1 MPQTI
6 PEKLTELTLKLSL
19 SKENSVIFVEIR
31 NLKSTIMEEKAA
43 SIWKST
49 LMTGVYI
56 AIIMILLSVVFYVTG
71 NPFSKVSQYLTYPI
85 MIGGVIWAQL
95 NYRNVLGGTLT
106 YGQGV
111 ASGVLA
117 LTFASLISSIYSF
130 VLFKFIDPS
139 LTEQLRIFTE
149 EQIIKQGRVPEEQLE
164 MAVNMATKF
173 QTPTMMLILGPL
185 GGAFMG
191 LIISLITSIFM
202 KKNPSDEV
210 PA

>member
-1 MPQTI
+1 
-6 PEKLTELTLKLSL
+6 
-19 SKENSVIFVEIR
+19 
-31 NLKSTIMEEKAA
+31 
-43 SIWKST
+43 
-49 LMTGVYI
+49 
-56 AIIMILLSVVFYVTG
+56 
-71 NPFSKVSQYLTYPI
+71 

-95 NYRNVLGGTLT
+95 NYKKALGGTLT

-117 LTFASLISSIYSF
+117 LTFAMLISSIYTF

-139 LTEQLRIFTE
+139 LNEQLRIFTE
-149 EQIIKQGRVPEEQLE
+149 EQIIKQGRVPEEQME

-173 QTPTMMLILGPL
+173 QTPTMMLIMGVF
-185 GGAFMG
+185 GGAFIG
-191 LIISLITSIFM
+191 LIISLITSIFI

>member
-1 MPQTI
+1 
-6 PEKLTELTLKLSL
+6 
-19 SKENSVIFVEIR
+19 
-31 NLKSTIMEEKAA
+31 
-43 SIWKST
+43 
-49 LMTGVYI
+49 VYI
-56 AIIMILLSVVFYVTG
+56 GIVMILLSVVFYVTG
-71 NPFSKVSQYLTYPI
+71 NPFSKIGQYVTYPI

-95 NYRNVLGGTLT
+95 NYKKALGGTLT

-117 LTFASLISSIYSF
+117 LTFAMLISSIYTF

-139 LTEQLRIFTE
+139 LNEQLRIFTE
-149 EQIIKQGRVPEEQLE
+149 EQIIKQGRVPEEQME

-173 QTPTMMLILGPL
+173 QTPTMMLIMGVF
-185 GGAFMG
+185 GGAFIG
-191 LIISLITSIFM
+191 LIISLITSIFI

>member
-1 MPQTI
+1 LK
-6 PEKLTELTLKLSL
+6 KLIVPILKLST

-43 SIWKST
+43 SIWKPT
-49 LMTGVYI
+49 LTTGVYI
-56 AIIMILLSVVFYVTG
+56 AIVMILLSVVFYVTG

-85 MIGGVIWAQL
+85 LIGGVIWAQM
-95 NYRNVLGGTLT
+95 NYKKALGGTLT
-106 YGQGV
+106 YGQGI

-117 LTFASLISSIYSF
+117 ITFASLISSIYTF
-130 VLFKFIDPS
+130 ILFKFIDPS

-149 EQIIKQGRVPEEQLE
+149 EQILKSGKMPEEQVE

-173 QTPTMMLILGPL
+173 QTPAIMFVMGVF

-210 PA
+210 SA

>member
-1 MPQTI
+1 
-6 PEKLTELTLKLSL
+6 
-19 SKENSVIFVEIR
+19 
-31 NLKSTIMEEKAA
+31 MEEKAA

-95 NYRNVLGGTLT
+95 NYKNALGGTLT

-117 LTFASLISSIYSF
+117 LTFASLISGIYTF
-130 VLFKFIDPS
+130 ILFKFIDPS
-139 LTEQLRIFTE
+139 LQEQFRIFIE
-149 EQIIKQGRVPEEQLE
+149 EQIIQQGRTPEE
-164 MAVNMATKF
+164 MIDKAVNITLKLY
-173 QTPTMMLILGPL
+173 TPPISIITGTFS
-185 GGAFMG
+185 GAFIG
-191 LIISLITSIFM
+191 LIISLITSILI

>member
-1 MPQTI
+1 
-6 PEKLTELTLKLSL
+6 
-19 SKENSVIFVEIR
+19 
-31 NLKSTIMEEKAA
+31 MEEKTA

-49 LMTGVYI
+49 LITGVYI
-56 AIIMILLSVVFYVTG
+56 GIVLILLSVVFYVTG

-85 MIGGVIWAQL
+85 MIGGVLWAQF
-95 NYRNVLGGTLT
+95 NYKKALGGTLT
-106 YGQGV
+106 YGQGLG
-111 ASGVLA
+111 SGVLA
-117 LTFASLISSIYSF
+117 ITFAALISGIYTF

-139 LTEQLRIFTE
+139 LTEQMRVFTE
-149 EQIIKQGRVPEEQLE
+149 EQIVKQGRVPEEQIE

-173 QTPTMMLILGPL
+173 QTPLMLLIFGIF
-185 GGAFMG
+185 GGAFIG